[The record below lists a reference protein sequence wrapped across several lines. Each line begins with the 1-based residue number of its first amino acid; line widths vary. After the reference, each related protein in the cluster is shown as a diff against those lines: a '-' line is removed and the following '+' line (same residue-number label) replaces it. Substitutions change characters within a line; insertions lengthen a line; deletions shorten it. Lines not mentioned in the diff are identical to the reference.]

1 MVRAVDDPSI
11 EASYTTRDGKA
22 FTYKVTWTHLASGIK
37 WTALVHRDGKE
48 IARPTG
54 VIVFAMDAAFA
65 VKEAVHEFIETM
77 FPGRK

>member
-1 MVRAVDDPSI
+1 MRDLSI

-22 FTYKVTWTHLASGIK
+22 FTYKVTWAHRESEIK
-37 WTALVHRDGKE
+37 WTALVQRDGKE

-65 VKEAVHEFIETM
+65 VKEAVHEFIEAS
-77 FPGRK
+77 FRGRN